1 MKITGF
7 WPQMAEM
14 HMKGMTSE
22 SPDSC
27 IFHTQKSTRL
37 LNLGYLVLIHKM
49 LLMFRLPALSLLQ
62 ISI

>member
-1 MKITGF
+1 
-7 WPQMAEM
+7 MAEM
-14 HMKGMTSE
+14 HMKGTTSE